1 MPQIFKLA
9 GQLTNKLQNIVKVF
23 KLFIILDLFEDGVDV
38 MSYKGFDNDGILLM
52 GSILRIR

>member
-9 GQLTNKLQNIVKVF
+9 GQLTKKLQNIVKVF
-23 KLFIILDLFEDGVDV
+23 KLFILDLFEDGVDV
-38 MSYKGFDNDGILLM
+38 MSYKGFDNAGILLM